1 MNKDEFIRM
10 QQAATNRVRE
20 MQKKAMQNN
29 EKHDKNI
36 STQKNIQNNK
46 KATKSEWSDGS
57 SITYT
62 DNTDNTNNTKYP
74 IMPDFVTPI
83 SETKYKKDAVKSTK
97 PSNNNTYN
105 TKYISTSNSSY
116 GSVFDSPI
124 TLNNTALSAKKDQAV
139 CCNCPANK
147 GVFSNL
153 SGQNDRLLLLGIIIL
168 LMGDNV
174 DELLILALIYV
185 ML

>member
-29 EKHDKNI
+29 EKHDKNTN
-36 STQKNIQNNK
+36 TQKDIQNNK

-62 DNTDNTNNTKYP
+62 DNTNNTKYP
-74 IMPDFVTPI
+74 VMPDFVTPI
-83 SETKYKKDAVKSTK
+83 SETRYKNDAVKSTK
-97 PSNNNTYN
+97 SSNNKTDN

-124 TLNNTALSAKKDQAV
+124 TLNNTALSTKKDQTV
-139 CCNCPANK
+139 CCKCPANR
-147 GVFSNL
+147 GLFSNL

>member
-29 EKHDKNI
+29 EKHDKNTN
-36 STQKNIQNNK
+36 TQKDIQNNK
-46 KATKSEWSDGS
+46 KATKSAWSDGS
-57 SITYT
+57 S
-62 DNTDNTNNTKYP
+62 
-74 IMPDFVTPI
+74 
-83 SETKYKKDAVKSTK
+83 
-97 PSNNNTYN
+97 
-105 TKYISTSNSSY
+105 
-116 GSVFDSPI
+116 I
-124 TLNNTALSAKKDQAV
+124 TLNNTALSTKKDQTV
-139 CCNCPANK
+139 CCKCPANR
-147 GVFSNL
+147 GLFSNL

>member
-29 EKHDKNI
+29 EKSDKNTNIDKNI
-36 STQKNIQNNK
+36 ENNK
-46 KATKSEWSDGS
+46 KTNKSTWSDGS
-57 SITYT
+57 SITYI
-62 DNTDNTNNTKYP
+62 DNTINTKYP
-74 IMPDFVTPI
+74 VMPDFVTPI
-83 SETKYKKDAVKSTK
+83 SETKYKKDTTKSNK
-97 PSNNNTYN
+97 SINNSNN
-105 TKYISTSNSSY
+105 TKYISTSSSSY

-124 TLNNTALSAKKDQAV
+124 TLNSNNTSLSTKKEQAV

-147 GVFSNL
+147 GLFNNL

-174 DELLILALIYV
+174 DELLILALIYI

>member
-29 EKHDKNI
+29 E
-36 STQKNIQNNK
+36 QNNK
-46 KATKSEWSDGS
+46 STNNTDKDNQNSKKTNKSSWSDGS
-57 SITYT
+57 SITYI
-62 DNTDNTNNTKYP
+62 DNTKYP
-74 IMPDFVTPI
+74 VMPDFVTPI
-83 SETKYKKDAVKSTK
+83 SETKYKKDTVKSTK
-97 PSNNNTYN
+97 SSNSSISN
-105 TKYISTSNSSY
+105 TKYISTSGSTY
-116 GSVFDSPI
+116 GSVFDSPV
-124 TLNNTALSAKKDQAV
+124 TLNSNNTSLSTKKEQAV
-139 CCNCPANK
+139 CCKCPANK
-147 GVFSNL
+147 GLFSNL

-174 DELLILALIYV
+174 DELLILALIYI